1 MQKGYGNV
9 GSKNKKKSRAE
20 KAEVFW
26 GDAGKYPFKL
36 WSDDIYDGK
45 SADAEDQKSCQA
57 DSSLDLKSMS
67 E

>member
-1 MQKGYGNV
+1 M
-9 GSKNKKKSRAE
+9 
-20 KAEVFW
+20 

-57 DSSLDLKSMS
+57 DSSLDLKKHVRIIPPADL